1 MLNTEKGFKKQAMNV
16 EIERKFL
23 VHIDK
28 WKQLTKPD
36 AVLVRQGYLLAAPDK
51 TIRVRVSGQKGFL
64 TIKGI
69 SVGAKRDEYE
79 YEIPLEDAEK
89 LLDNLCLSIVSKLR
103 HKILYHNKLWE
114 VDLFLDNNEGLIV
127 AEIELESEAEAFDI
141 PDWVKEEVT
150 SDKRYYN
157 SSLSLNPYKKW

>member
-1 MLNTEKGFKKQAMNV
+1 MV
-16 EIERKFL
+16 
-23 VHIDK
+23 
-28 WKQLTKPD
+28 
-36 AVLVRQGYLLAAPDK
+36 
-51 TIRVRVSGQKGFL
+51 
-64 TIKGI
+64 
-69 SVGAKRDEYE
+69 AKRDEYE

-114 VDLFLDNNEGLIV
+114 VDVFLDNNEGLIV

>member
-1 MLNTEKGFKKQAMNV
+1 MLTAIKGFKRKAMNV

-23 VHIDK
+23 VHPDK
-28 WKQLTKPD
+28 WKDLTKPEGE
-36 AVLVRQGYLLAAPDK
+36 LLRQGYLLSTPEK
-51 TIRVRVSGQKGFL
+51 TIRVRVSGQQGFL

-89 LLDNLCLSIVSKLR
+89 LLENLCLSIVSKLR

-114 VDLFLDNNEGLIV
+114 VDVFLDDNEGLIV
-127 AEIELESEAEAFDI
+127 AEIELKSEAEAFDI
-141 PDWVKEEVT
+141 PGWIKAEVT
-150 SDKRYYN
+150 SDNRYYN